1 MGPWYSATSHIEQ
14 HTTNYLMVMI
24 ETSINHNIVF
34 NMTTGP
40 TTYDIVECINANID
54 DWIEMPVLWD
64 ITNTDLGANTTE
76 GWIDILRQSKSLAAK
91 RTGPKTALLEC
102 FAC

>member
-1 MGPWYSATSHIEQ
+1 
-14 HTTNYLMVMI
+14 
-24 ETSINHNIVF
+24 
-34 NMTTGP
+34 
-40 TTYDIVECINANID
+40 
-54 DWIEMPVLWD
+54 MPVLWD

-91 RTGPKTALLEC
+91 RTGSKTALLEC